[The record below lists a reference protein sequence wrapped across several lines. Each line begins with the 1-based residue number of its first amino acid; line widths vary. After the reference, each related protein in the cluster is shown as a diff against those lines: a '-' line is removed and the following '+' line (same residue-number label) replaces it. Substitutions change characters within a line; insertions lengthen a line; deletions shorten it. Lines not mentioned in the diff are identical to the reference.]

1 MAILTLDD
9 AIAGAQLPIHF
20 HKQTGTMEAAGVF
33 HSLFYTAGLPGAASA
48 PTPGVAGEA
57 LTSVAGQL
65 AFPDPTGDDEARLLR
80 LEVAAGGSGTLLLC
94 DRLWHNSGI
103 APATTT
109 AQTIDSVAF
118 PARDRDGLTAGTDVL
133 VGIEVRVAT
142 TNAGAVTSTTMSY
155 TNSAGTDTRTATMT
169 SFPATAV
176 AGTFVPFLLAD
187 GDQGVRSIQSVTLGT
202 SYAPSG
208 SPAIHL
214 VAYRVLAR
222 VGTPL
227 ANAGVNLD
235 AITGGFVKLYPDTT
249 PFLIWHAA
257 ATTNIVV
264 TGSMTVTHG

>member
-9 AIAGAQLPIHF
+9 AIAGAKPPVHF
-20 HKQTGTMEAAGVF
+20 MKQTGTMEAAGQF

-57 LTSVAGQL
+57 LTSVDGQL
-65 AFPDPTGDDEARLLR
+65 AFPDPTGDDEARLFR
-80 LEVAAGGSGTLLLC
+80 LEMAAQGSGTLLLC
-94 DRLWHNSGI
+94 DRLWHNSGL

-109 AQTIDSVAF
+109 AQSVNSVTF

-142 TNAGAVTSTTMSY
+142 TNAGAITNTTMSY

-169 SFPATAV
+169 SFPATSV
-176 AGTFVPFLLAD
+176 AGTFVPFLLAE
-187 GDQGVRSIQSVTLGT
+187 GDQGVQSIQSVTLGT

-222 VGTPL
+222 IGCTT
-227 ANAGVNLD
+227 ANIAANVD
-235 AITGGFVKLYPDTT
+235 AITGGFPKLHADTV
-249 PFLIWHAA
+249 PFLVWVPT
-257 ATTNIVV
+257 ATTNTQVQGQFIQ
-264 TGSMTVTHG
+264 TIG